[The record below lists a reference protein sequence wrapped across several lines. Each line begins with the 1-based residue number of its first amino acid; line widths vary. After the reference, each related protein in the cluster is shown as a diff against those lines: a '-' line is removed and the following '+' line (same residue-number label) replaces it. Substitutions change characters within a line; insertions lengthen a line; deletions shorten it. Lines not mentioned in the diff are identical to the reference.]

1 MKLDPEVK
9 SFNINWNKNIVPVEL
24 YIIQIF
30 VTFSYVKTVV

>member
-9 SFNINWNKNIVPVEL
+9 SFNINWNKKIVPVEL

-30 VTFSYVKTVV
+30 VTFSYVKMVV